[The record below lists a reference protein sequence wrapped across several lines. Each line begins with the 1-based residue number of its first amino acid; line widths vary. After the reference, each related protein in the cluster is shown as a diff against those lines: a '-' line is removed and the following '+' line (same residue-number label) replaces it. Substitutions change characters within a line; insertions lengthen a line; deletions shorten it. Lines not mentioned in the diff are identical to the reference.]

1 MRKYSVIIPV
11 YNRPDE
17 VDELLASLCE
27 QTFTNFD
34 ILVIED
40 GSSHDCKAEVEKYA
54 DQLDITYYA
63 KENEGQGFTRNF
75 GFERATGDY
84 LIVFDSDALV
94 PPHYFEAVEKH
105 LNEEWLDVYGG
116 PDAAHESFTPM
127 QKAISYSMTSPFTTG
142 GIRGGK
148 KQLGKYEPRSFNMG
162 ISREVFERTKG
173 YVITR
178 MGEDV
183 EFSQRI
189 RKEGF
194 TIGLIPE
201 AYIYHKR
208 RTNLK
213 QFWKQL
219 HFFGRARI
227 NLTRWLEGSMKLFH
241 AFPAFFLIGL
251 LVWPFTYLFSVP
263 LFFVGAVFIAVFS
276 LGNFIDSSIK
286 NKSLYIG
293 ALSVVT
299 SFTQLLAYGAGFLQ
313 EGIKRPFE
321 NTEASRIRQRAGEK
335 V

>member
-27 QTFTNFD
+27 QTYKHFD
-34 ILVIED
+34 VLVIED
-40 GSSHDCKAEVEKYA
+40 GSTKDCKAEVAKYQ
-54 DQLDITYYA
+54 DQLDITYYS
-63 KENEGQGFTRNF
+63 KPNEGQGFTRNF
-75 GFERATGDY
+75 GFARATGEY

-94 PPHYFEAVEKH
+94 PAHYFEVVEKH
-105 LNEEWLDVYGG
+105 LNTEWLDVYGG
-116 PDAAHESFTPM
+116 PDAAHDSFTPM

-162 ISREVFERTKG
+162 ISREVFERTNG

-194 TIGLIPE
+194 KIGLIPE

-208 RTNLK
+208 RTTLK

-227 NLTRWLEGSMKLFH
+227 NLTRWLDGSMKLFH
-241 AFPAFFLIGL
+241 AFPAFFLLGL
-251 LVWPFTYLFSVP
+251 IFWPLTCFVSLP
-263 LFFVGAVFIAVFS
+263 LFGLGAILISVFA
-276 LGNFIDSSIK
+276 LGNLIDSTLK

-293 ALSVVT
+293 LLSVVT
-299 SFTQLLAYGAGFLQ
+299 SFTQLMAYGAGFIQ
-313 EGIKRPFE
+313 EGLKRPFE
-321 NTEASRIRQRAGEK
+321 DTEASRIKQRAGEK